1 MTTSSQQLL
10 VLRDGDGNFYLISD
24 DVIQKSRVPEDK
36 KQAVEQALR
45 GSEDVAGFVVDTNI
59 FEQTLANV
67 PQTKIQ
73 SGTNVVAG
81 ALVGGP
87 VLQNVANAGINI
99 ANVS

>member
-10 VLRDGDGNFYLISD
+10 VLRDGDGNLYVISGD
-24 DVIQKSRVPEDK
+24 AIQKSRVPEDK

-45 GSEDVAGFVVDTNI
+45 GSEDVAGFVFDTNI
-59 FEQTLANV
+59 FKQTFANV
-67 PQTKIQ
+67 PQTNIQ

-87 VLQNVANAGINI
+87 VLQNVSNTGANI
-99 ANVS
+99 ATIS